1 MNREQAFETL
11 SELDDRFIAEA
22 IRYAPADALK
32 PPERIV
38 QVKKRKILA
47 IALAAALIL
56 ALGAAAYALSGIP
69 RSTGTHRMP
78 KAAEYDTLEK
88 LSDIEKDVGYPV
100 TVPAQFS
107 NGYGFSKLSVD
118 GEAVYG
124 DGNEVLKEYYGV
136 HVTYTKPDEP
146 DIILNL
152 TPVLELEGGGEA
164 PEPAPQV
171 SGDLGQY
178 VTTREM
184 FDKYARQMDRRDGEL
199 ANKKFMH
206 LMEKLSLMRED
217 YAKLCRNLSENA
229 ASYSGKEVLTSF
241 EAYLVDIENMLTD
254 AGVTIGHFG
263 SIGDPVD
270 VQHQRIMG
278 VVATDDP
285 SKNGTVA
292 QKLSE
297 GYEYDGRA
305 IVKEKVNVYK
315 TAGQTPAVTETGFR
329 LSPSQ

>member
-1 MNREQAFETL
+1 REYL
-11 SELDDRFIAEA
+11 
-22 IRYAPADALK
+22 
-32 PPERIV
+32 
-38 QVKKRKILA
+38 
-47 IALAAALIL
+47 
-56 ALGAAAYALSGIP
+56 
-69 RSTGTHRMP
+69 
-78 KAAEYDTLEK
+78 
-88 LSDIEKDVGYPV
+88 
-100 TVPAQFS
+100 
-107 NGYGFSKLSVD
+107 
-118 GEAVYG
+118 
-124 DGNEVLKEYYGV
+124 
-136 HVTYTKPDEP
+136 
-146 DIILNL
+146 
-152 TPVLELEGGGEA
+152 GGEA

>member
-11 SELDDRFIAEA
+11 SGLDDRFIAEA
-22 IRYAPADALK
+22 IRYAPADAVT

-69 RSTGTHRMP
+69 RFTGTHRMP
-78 KAAEYDTLEK
+78 KTAEYDTLEK

-100 TVPAQFS
+100 TAPAQFS

-136 HVTYTKPDEP
+136 HVTYTKADEP

-164 PEPAPQV
+164 PEPSERRTA
-171 SGDLGQY
+171 GG
-178 VTTREM
+178 VTV
-184 FDKYARQMDRRDGEL
+184 
-199 ANKKFMH
+199 N
-206 LMEKLSLMRED
+206 LSLDHYKFVPENYDETED
-217 YAKLCRNLSENA
+217 DLARKVAGHYYISWGSDEITEYDMAFADFKMDGVNYTLMDMYASENSFDTLTQMA
-229 ASYSGKEVLTSF
+229 KEII
-241 EAYLVDIENMLTD
+241 D
-254 AGVTIGHFG
+254 
-263 SIGDPVD
+263 
-270 VQHQRIMG
+270 
-278 VVATDDP
+278 
-285 SKNGTVA
+285 
-292 QKLSE
+292 
-297 GYEYDGRA
+297 
-305 IVKEKVNVYK
+305 
-315 TAGQTPAVTETGFR
+315 TANN
-329 LSPSQ
+329 

>member
-1 MNREQAFETL
+1 MTAQTTLTEEKAVDAETEKKTRDPKKKKPTNEEIRVVMDTVLETAGDLREVQGRLTADIIGL
-11 SELDDRFIAEA
+11 SDKIDGFQDAMGVISNKIDELQFSSPAEP
-22 IRYAPADALK
+22 APA
-32 PPERIV
+32 PE
-38 QVKKRKILA
+38 KR
-47 IALAAALIL
+47 
-56 ALGAAAYALSGIP
+56 
-69 RSTGTHRMP
+69 
-78 KAAEYDTLEK
+78 EYL
-88 LSDIEKDVGYPV
+88 
-100 TVPAQFS
+100 
-107 NGYGFSKLSVD
+107 
-118 GEAVYG
+118 
-124 DGNEVLKEYYGV
+124 
-136 HVTYTKPDEP
+136 
-146 DIILNL
+146 
-152 TPVLELEGGGEA
+152 GGEA

>member
-1 MNREQAFETL
+1 MTAQTTL
-11 SELDDRFIAEA
+11 TEEKAEA
-22 IRYAPADALK
+22 AEP
-32 PPERIV
+32 
-38 QVKKRKILA
+38 VKKT
-47 IALAAALIL
+47 IAPNKKKPTNEEI
-56 ALGAAAYALSGIP
+56 
-69 RSTGTHRMP
+69 RVVM
-78 KAAEYDTLEK
+78 DTVLETASDLK
-88 LSDIEKDVGYPV
+88 EVQGRLTADIIGLSDKIDGFQDAMGVIINKIDDL
-100 TVPAQFS
+100 QFS
-107 NGYGFSKLSVD
+107 SPAEPTPAPEKR
-118 GEAVYG
+118 
-124 DGNEVLKEYYGV
+124 EY
-136 HVTYTKPDEP
+136 
-146 DIILNL
+146 L
-152 TPVLELEGGGEA
+152 GGEA

>member
-1 MNREQAFETL
+1 REEEVAMTAQTTL
-11 SELDDRFIAEA
+11 TEEKAEA
-22 IRYAPADALK
+22 AEP
-32 PPERIV
+32 
-38 QVKKRKILA
+38 VKK
-47 IALAAALIL
+47 
-56 ALGAAAYALSGIP
+56 
-69 RSTGTHRMP
+69 P
-78 KAAEYDTLEK
+78 KEPNKKRVTNVETRAVMDTVLETASDLK
-88 LSDIEKDVGYPV
+88 EVQGRLTADIIGLSDKIDGFQDAMGVIINKIDDL
-100 TVPAQFS
+100 QFS
-107 NGYGFSKLSVD
+107 SPAEPTPAPEKR
-118 GEAVYG
+118 
-124 DGNEVLKEYYGV
+124 EY
-136 HVTYTKPDEP
+136 
-146 DIILNL
+146 L
-152 TPVLELEGGGEA
+152 GGEA
-164 PEPAPQV
+164 PEPAPPG